1 MNINKVIVSW
11 INQSCGALLGGKNNQ
26 VQIMHNPMWITNIQ
40 NEICKVD
47 LQQNLISGKLADEIF
62 RYFL

>member
-26 VQIMHNPMWITNIQ
+26 VQIMHNPMWIMNIQ
-40 NEICKVD
+40 K
-47 LQQNLISGKLADEIF
+47 
-62 RYFL
+62 